1 MALTSLSQPIRAK
14 LSNSSNG
21 CQGFKAHDVIK
32 IAVYKSCAL
41 QESLILFLA
50 TDLTT
55 PKKPPEEYQLFNRDP
70 SHETRITVIMA
81 RAPGRKDL
89 ISDMKDL
96 EKNDM

>member
-1 MALTSLSQPIRAK
+1 MVLRPLSQPIRAK

-21 CQGFKAHDVIK
+21 CQGFKTHDVIK
-32 IAVYKSCAL
+32 RAVYKSCA
-41 QESLILFLA
+41 QWKSLILFLA

-55 PKKPPEEYQLFNRDP
+55 PPEEYQLFNRDT
-70 SHETRITVIMA
+70 SHETPITIIMA